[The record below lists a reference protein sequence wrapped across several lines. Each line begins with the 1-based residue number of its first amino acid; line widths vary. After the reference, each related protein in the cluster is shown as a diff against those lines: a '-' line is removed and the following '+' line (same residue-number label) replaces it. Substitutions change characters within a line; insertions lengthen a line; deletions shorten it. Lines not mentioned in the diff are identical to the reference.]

1 MILLKLL
8 SLKSGG
14 NNPIEMHEIIYLP
27 KLWLHASCKW
37 FYLLVLPNSQVICRQ
52 GVGA

>member
-8 SLKSGG
+8 SLNSGG
-14 NNPIEMHEIIYLP
+14 NNPIGMNEIVYLP

-37 FYLLVLPNSQVICRQ
+37 FYLLVLLNSQVIHRE